1 LGLGARTPSRLFGQ
15 CWDFPA
21 TARNDRVVKKLAQVL
36 QTDAIAHKLSVGR
49 EAKLELPGKID
60 QRRDHELLRS

>member
-1 LGLGARTPSRLFGQ
+1 LGLF
-15 CWDFPA
+15 WFFPA
-21 TARNDRVVKKLAQVL
+21 TPLHDRVVKKLAQVL

-60 QRRDHELLRS
+60 QRRDHELLWS